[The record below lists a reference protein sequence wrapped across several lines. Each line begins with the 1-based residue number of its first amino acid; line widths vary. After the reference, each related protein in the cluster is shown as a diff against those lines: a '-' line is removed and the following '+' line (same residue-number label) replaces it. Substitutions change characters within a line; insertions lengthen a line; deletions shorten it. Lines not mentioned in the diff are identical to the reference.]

1 MIQEHKESKDPEPL
15 TISATGMK
23 HILENCGAT
32 GEQTETF
39 TQQYE
44 EIFGADTELSPRNLV
59 EKKLELKTPDVTIQV
74 KPGGEDLVETRV
86 INGIKY
92 ILIRADSGVTVN
104 GVDVRIKAD

>member
-1 MIQEHKESKDPEPL
+1 M
-15 TISATGMK
+15 
-23 HILENCGAT
+23 
-32 GEQTETF
+32 
-39 TQQYE
+39 
-44 EIFGADTELSPRNLV
+44 
-59 EKKLELKTPDVTIQV
+59 TIQV